1 MSVTPARP
9 GTAAAILAAFLLA
22 ASPAFADF
30 TGRVVS
36 ISDGD
41 TITVLDSDNHQ
52 HKVRIAGI
60 DAPER
65 HQPFGEKSRASM
77 GALAF
82 HQEARLDCRKQDRY
96 RRDVCTVFIEAKDIG
111 LEQVTRGMAW
121 WYRAYAK
128 EQTQQQRQDY
138 EVAEFQA
145 QSRRA
150 GLWAEK
156 NPVPPWEWRR
166 AK

>member
-1 MSVTPARP
+1 MPLNTARP
-9 GTAAAILAAFLLA
+9 TRAATILAVTLF
-22 ASPAFADF
+22 ASFQALADF

-36 ISDGD
+36 IADGD
-41 TITVLDSDNHQ
+41 TITVLDSDNRQ

-77 GALAF
+77 GELAF
-82 HQEARLDCRKQDRY
+82 NQESRLDCRKQDRY
-96 RRDVCTVFIEAKDIG
+96 RRDVCTVFIADKDIG

-128 EQTQQQRQDY
+128 EQTPQQRQDY

-145 QSRRA
+145 QSRRQ